1 MRSDK
6 RGDHDRDHLTQQ
18 YGPLVGGGD
27 LAQVLGFQTTA
38 ALRQARRRGK
48 ISLRTFRIDGR
59 QGLFALTADVSAWL
73 AEIAE
78 GDRERRLGSDR
89 GVDPLTGTGGAN
101 V

>member
-1 MRSDK
+1 MRSGK
-6 RGDHDRDHLTQQ
+6 RDDHDRDHLIEQ

-48 ISLRTFRIDGR
+48 ISLRTFRIEGR
-59 QGLFALTADVSAWL
+59 QGLFAFTADVSAWL
-73 AEIAE
+73 AEIADSSCE
-78 GDRERRLGSDR
+78 IH
-89 GVDPLTGTGGAN
+89 PLAGTGGSN

>member
-1 MRSDK
+1 MRSGK
-6 RGDHDRDHLTQQ
+6 RGDHGRDYLIEQ

-48 ISLRTFRIDGR
+48 ISLRTFRIEGR

-73 AEIAE
+73 ADIAE
-78 GDRERRLGSDR
+78 SKRENDLAGDRDFH
-89 GVDPLTGTGGAN
+89 PLAGTGGSN

>member
-48 ISLRTFRIDGR
+48 ISLRTFRIEGR

-73 AEIAE
+73 AEIADSSCKIRPADG
-78 GDRERRLGSDR
+78 GD
-89 GVDPLTGTGGAN
+89 VDPLAGTGGTN